1 MSNSARSWDWIR
13 LRDLAARCARVLRG
27 TLRPLEKRARGTPD
41 ARCVRSPVCKS
52 RKHTSVGTTVAS
64 LPSLSLSRFGGGTG
78 RGRPAFRARWA
89 SGLLRALPGSDS
101 SAWVRHRRS
110 MLTSPLRL
118 KRTATHRLD
127 ASDGHRDHT
136 TWAGA
141 RGDTVGCISTPA
153 APRSVV
159 VCARMAAHGA
169 LAMEEPALPPS
180 PRAERCRVHRIPPRG
195 S

>member
-1 MSNSARSWDWIR
+1 MRPQPHAQSVESARVSHHGR
-13 LRDLAARCARVLRG
+13 
-27 TLRPLEKRARGTPD
+27 
-41 ARCVRSPVCKS
+41 
-52 RKHTSVGTTVAS
+52 
-64 LPSLSLSRFGGGTG
+64 TG
-78 RGRPAFRARWA
+78 HRPAFRARWA

-101 SAWVRHRRS
+101 SALVRHRRS

-141 RGDTVGCISTPA
+141 QRRCKWGASPPRS

-159 VCARMAAHGA
+159 VCARMTAHGA
-169 LAMEEPALPPS
+169 LAMEVIRPAAKSSRRTLPRPPHPAPRTVTIASRPS
-180 PRAERCRVHRIPPRG
+180 HRDGTKEFNRIYILDLAI
-195 S
+195 